1 MATLSTKI
9 ALRNDTAANWE
20 TQNPVLLKGEM
31 GVETDTRLL
40 KVGDGSTTWVNL
52 PYINKFEGAEPTTHT
67 ELTPTDNETD
77 AELLQT
83 IAAPSVDDIA
93 IIRREIADGKTTRT
107 AYVFDGE
114 NWAALDGNY
123 DASNVYFGQDF
134 IATAP
139 IGTVTIPTSGSTTI
153 AAKGKNLSTVLT
165 SIFAERKTPT
175 ATKPSISVSFTNA
188 LKSVEVGTSIAP
200 TYSTTFNAG
209 KYTYGPATGIAA
221 QSWEITDNLGN
232 SRTTNSGSFE
242 ALTIGDG
249 TSYSLTATATYNQGA
264 MPKDNFGDDYEAA
277 RIPAGSVSATTS
289 TKLSGYRSYFYG
301 SITDKVPSP
310 SEITSDLIRTS
321 LTNGGAY
328 NSKKELT
335 ITPGADGAKAV
346 IVAYP
351 ANTSRDGLSEV
362 LLTSTMGLDITASY
376 EKQVNVEVEGV
387 NGYDAIPYTVYMYA
401 PAQIGGDEV
410 HKITLK

>member
-52 PYINKFEGAEPTTHT
+52 PYLNKFEGMEPASHT
-67 ELTPTDNETD
+67 ELAPTNNETD
-77 AELLQT
+77 TELLQT
-83 IAAPSVDDIA
+83 IAAPSTDDIA
-93 IIRREIADGKTTRT
+93 IIRREIADDKTTRT

-114 NWAALDGNY
+114 NWTALDGNY

-139 IGTVTIPTSGSTTI
+139 IGTITIPTSGSTTI
-153 AAKGKNLSTVLT
+153 AAKGKNLSAVLT

-175 ATKPSISVSFTNA
+175 ATKPTVSVSFTNSA
-188 LKSVEVGTSIAP
+188 KSIEVGTSVTP
-200 TYSTTFNAG
+200 TYATTFNAG

-221 QSWEITDNLGN
+221 QSWEIKDNLGN
-232 SRTTNSGSFE
+232 TKTTDSGSFE
-242 ALTIGDG
+242 AITIGDS

-277 RIPAGSVSATTS
+277 RIAAGSASATTS

-301 SITDKVPSP
+301 SITGKVPT
-310 SEITSDLIRTS
+310 EITSELIRTS

-351 ANTSRDGLSEV
+351 ANTSRGGLQEV
-362 LLTSTMGLDITASY
+362 LLTSTMSLDITKNY
-376 EKQVNVEVEGV
+376 EKQINVEVEGA
-387 NGYDAIPYTVYMYA
+387 NGYESIPYTVYMYA
-401 PAQIGGDEV
+401 PSQIGGDEV